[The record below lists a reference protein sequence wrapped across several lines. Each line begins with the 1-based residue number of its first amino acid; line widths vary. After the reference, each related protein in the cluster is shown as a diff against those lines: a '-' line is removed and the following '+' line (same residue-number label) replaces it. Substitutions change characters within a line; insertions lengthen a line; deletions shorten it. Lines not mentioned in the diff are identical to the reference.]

1 MLRSP
6 TATRSR
12 MPVRIGTVTS
22 ATDHF
27 VSSVCHR
34 LMVTGI
40 RCRHLGPIS
49 LVPYP
54 SAASML
60 ELTRTAPRN
69 PHMSASS
76 EM

>member
-1 MLRSP
+1 
-6 TATRSR
+6 
-12 MPVRIGTVTS
+12 MPVRMGT
-22 ATDHF
+22 ATNATAHL
-27 VSSVCHR
+27 VRRVCHR
-34 LMVTGI
+34 LMATGI

-54 SAASML
+54 SAVSML

>member
-1 MLRSP
+1 
-6 TATRSR
+6 

-27 VSSVCHR
+27 ARSVCQR
-34 LMVTGI
+34 LMAAGI

-69 PHMSASS
+69 PHMIDRS